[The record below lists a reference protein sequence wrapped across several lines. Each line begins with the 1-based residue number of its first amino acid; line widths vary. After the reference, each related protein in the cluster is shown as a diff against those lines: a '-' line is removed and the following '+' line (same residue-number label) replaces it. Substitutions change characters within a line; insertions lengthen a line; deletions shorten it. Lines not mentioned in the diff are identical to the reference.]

1 MSFSFSQALISETCP
16 LTQPMGS
23 DGQSQDYERE
33 SQLSQ
38 EQFSQ
43 ELLYNQGSQG
53 LSRPASQDF
62 NRQGLTRQCS
72 IPGWASTS
80 TQQESVS
87 LLNTSQEIGW
97 PGQSVRRTLPRHYDS
112 QQESISLLA
121 NSQDLNWPE
130 SSAPRRTL
138 PRPPTW
144 PRINTTGR
152 PLGGVGRNTLQ
163 GIGRSRE
170 ADSGGVQDRVGGQ
183 RAARWRL
190 PALASNKENAGQ
202 SAAKERDLRHHLSE
216 VSKQVSKMPTSV
228 SKLLEEAVRFLD
240 SSHTTKQG
248 ELKESLNKVLDSL
261 KELADQSGDGGGDNS
276 GSELM
281 QSLQLVR
288 ESFLKE
294 GDRVRGIEEMQEILT
309 KELVG
314 LKEEMKKNFEAL
326 ERLCQQKEAELKQQ
340 ADQAIERRRSVGS
353 LLRRTSRPL
362 LLSHPGRGGTDQM
375 AVGNALGNQIR
386 NRHQNSIPS
395 SMILPRPGVFPPGKD
410 PSSSKPIF
418 AGARTQSFNSGRS
431 LVPSKVACVLP
442 SRPRHNLH
450 LDVRGTPSARDVF
463 QPTSNVNQTLQ
474 QSSRKE
480 AFDVFALDTD
490 SDSSCC

>member
-1 MSFSFSQALISETCP
+1 M
-16 LTQPMGS
+16 
-23 DGQSQDYERE
+23 
-33 SQLSQ
+33 
-38 EQFSQ
+38 
-43 ELLYNQGSQG
+43 
-53 LSRPASQDF
+53 
-62 NRQGLTRQCS
+62 
-72 IPGWASTS
+72 
-80 TQQESVS
+80 
-87 LLNTSQEIGW
+87 
-97 PGQSVRRTLPRHYDS
+97 RRTLPRYSDS
-112 QQESISLLA
+112 QQESTSLLE
-121 NSQDLNWPE
+121 NSQELNWPE
-130 SSAPRRTL
+130 PIAPRRTL

-144 PRINTTGR
+144 PRMNIIGR
-152 PLGGVGRNTLQ
+152 PAVGVGKNNNQ
-163 GIGRSRE
+163 GIGKSRE
-170 ADSGGVQDRVGGQ
+170 ANAQEGNQS
-183 RAARWRL
+183 AARWRL
-190 PALASNKENAGQ
+190 PTPTSNKENAGQ

-261 KELADQSGDGGGDNS
+261 KEIADQSGGGGGDNS

-294 GDRVRGIEEMQEILT
+294 GDRVRGIEEKQEILT

-326 ERLCQQKEAELKQQ
+326 ERLCQLKEAELKQQ
-340 ADQAIERRRSVGS
+340 ADQAIERRRAIGSV
-353 LLRRTSRPL
+353 LRRTSRPL
-362 LLSHPGRGGTDQM
+362 LLSHSGRGGTDQM
-375 AVGNALGNQIR
+375 AVGNALGNPIR
-386 NRHQNSIPS
+386 NRHLNSIPS

-410 PSSSKPIF
+410 PSSSKSIF
-418 AGARTQSFNSGRS
+418 AGARTQSPNSGRS
-431 LVPSKVACVLP
+431 LLPSKVACVLP
-442 SRPRHNLH
+442 SRPRHSLH
-450 LDVRGTPSARDVF
+450 LGVRGTPSARDVF

-490 SDSSCC
+490 SDSSGC

>member
-1 MSFSFSQALISETCP
+1 
-16 LTQPMGS
+16 MG
-23 DGQSQDYERE
+23 GPNQI
-33 SQLSQ
+33 LS
-38 EQFSQ
+38 
-43 ELLYNQGSQG
+43 
-53 LSRPASQDF
+53 
-62 NRQGLTRQCS
+62 
-72 IPGWASTS
+72 
-80 TQQESVS
+80 
-87 LLNTSQEIGW
+87 
-97 PGQSVRRTLPRHYDS
+97 
-112 QQESISLLA
+112 
-121 NSQDLNWPE
+121 
-130 SSAPRRTL
+130 
-138 PRPPTW
+138 
-144 PRINTTGR
+144 TGK
-152 PLGGVGRNTLQ
+152 NTLQ
-163 GIGRSRE
+163 GIGKSRE

-183 RAARWRL
+183 RAAQWRL

-202 SAAKERDLRHHLSE
+202 SAAKIAH
-216 VSKQVSKMPTSV
+216 
-228 SKLLEEAVRFLD
+228 
-240 SSHTTKQG
+240 
-248 ELKESLNKVLDSL
+248 
-261 KELADQSGDGGGDNS
+261 QSGGGGGDHS

-294 GDRVRGIEEMQEILT
+294 GERVRGIEEKQEILT

-340 ADQAIERRRSVGS
+340 ADQAIERRRVVGS

-410 PSSSKPIF
+410 PSSSKSIF

-442 SRPRHNLH
+442 SRPRHNPH
-450 LDVRGTPSARDVF
+450 LDARGTPSARDVF
-463 QPTSNVNQTLQ
+463 QPTSNVNQSLQ

>member
-1 MSFSFSQALISETCP
+1 M
-16 LTQPMGS
+16 
-23 DGQSQDYERE
+23 
-33 SQLSQ
+33 
-38 EQFSQ
+38 
-43 ELLYNQGSQG
+43 
-53 LSRPASQDF
+53 
-62 NRQGLTRQCS
+62 RQ
-72 IPGWASTS
+72 
-80 TQQESVS
+80 
-87 LLNTSQEIGW
+87 
-97 PGQSVRRTLPRHYDS
+97 TLPRYSDS

-121 NSQDLNWPE
+121 NSQDLNWLE

-144 PRINTTGR
+144 PRINATGR
-152 PLGGVGRNTLQ
+152 PSGGVGRNTLQ
-163 GIGRSRE
+163 GIGKSRE
-170 ADSGGVQDRVGGQ
+170 ADSGSAQDGVGGQ

-261 KELADQSGDGGGDNS
+261 KEITDQSGGGGGDNS

-294 GDRVRGIEEMQEILT
+294 GDRVRGIEEKQEILT

-340 ADQAIERRRSVGS
+340 ADQAIERRRAVGS

-418 AGARTQSFNSGRS
+418 AGARTQSSNSGRS

>member
-1 MSFSFSQALISETCP
+1 M
-16 LTQPMGS
+16 
-23 DGQSQDYERE
+23 
-33 SQLSQ
+33 
-38 EQFSQ
+38 
-43 ELLYNQGSQG
+43 
-53 LSRPASQDF
+53 
-62 NRQGLTRQCS
+62 
-72 IPGWASTS
+72 
-80 TQQESVS
+80 
-87 LLNTSQEIGW
+87 
-97 PGQSVRRTLPRHYDS
+97 RRTLPRHSDS
-112 QQESISLLA
+112 HQESISLLA

-130 SSAPRRTL
+130 SSASRRTL

-152 PLGGVGRNTLQ
+152 PSGGVGRNTLQ
-163 GIGRSRE
+163 GNGRSRE
-170 ADSGGVQDRVGGQ
+170 ADHGGVQDGVGGQ

-190 PALASNKENAGQ
+190 PALTSNKENAGQ

-261 KELADQSGDGGGDNS
+261 KEIADQRGSGGGDNS

-294 GDRVRGIEEMQEILT
+294 GDRVRGIEEKQEILT

-340 ADQAIERRRSVGS
+340 ADQAIERRRAVGS
-353 LLRRTSRPL
+353 VLRRTSRPL
-362 LLSHPGRGGTDQM
+362 LLSHSGRRGTDQL
-375 AVGNALGNQIR
+375 AIGNALGNPIR
-386 NRHQNSIPS
+386 NRHQNSSSS

-410 PSSSKPIF
+410 PSSSKSIF
-418 AGARTQSFNSGRS
+418 AGARTQSSNSGRS

-442 SRPRHNLH
+442 SRPRPSLH
-450 LDVRGTPSARDVF
+450 LGVRGTPSARDVF
-463 QPTSNVNQTLQ
+463 QSTSNVNQTLQ

-490 SDSSCC
+490 SDSSGC